1 MAADPADRPGGD
13 QRDLLHRAHGS
24 GRGSRQ
30 ARARQPG
37 QRARGVAGPG
47 QSAGRRDR
55 LEFAW
60 WSTAFQARAAGEPG
74 DLILCSGTR
83 AREPRPGAAHP
94 ERRHARGA
102 RCLQGEAPAGL
113 HRSVT
118 AMTVTGSSG
127 KAAVEINFPVL
138 ETLTFEVLDGDIGVL
153 RINRPDRMNSQTVT
167 MFSEY
172 GEAAFALRDTALRA
186 LILTATGERAF
197 CAGFDLDELDVI
209 TRMGVREFLK
219 FQETAAGGIQ
229 AIRHLPF
236 PVIAAIHGP
245 AIGGGLALALAADIR
260 LASPAAKFSAAFL
273 KVGLSVGELGT
284 SYNLTRLIGP
294 GRAAEIGYT
303 GRVVEAAEA
312 ARIGLVNR
320 VIPADKLFGE
330 ALAMARL
337 IATNSPGGVR
347 MSKRAIQRNQEV
359 TSYAAALELEN
370 RGQALLTRTDDMP
383 EALAAFKEKREPR
396 FTGR

>member
-1 MAADPADRPGGD
+1 
-13 QRDLLHRAHGS
+13 
-24 GRGSRQ
+24 
-30 ARARQPG
+30 
-37 QRARGVAGPG
+37 
-47 QSAGRRDR
+47 
-55 LEFAW
+55 
-60 WSTAFQARAAGEPG
+60 
-74 DLILCSGTR
+74 
-83 AREPRPGAAHP
+83 
-94 ERRHARGA
+94 
-102 RCLQGEAPAGL
+102 
-113 HRSVT
+113 
-118 AMTVTGSSG
+118 MTITGSSG
-127 KAAVEINFPVL
+127 KADAEIDFPVL
-138 ETLTFEVLDGDIGVL
+138 ETLTFEVLDGDVGVL

-172 GEAAFALRDTALRA
+172 GAAAFALRDTALRA

-197 CAGFDLDELDVI
+197 CAGFDLDEIDVI

-219 FQETAAGGIQ
+219 FQETATGGIQ

-236 PVIAAIHGP
+236 PVIAAIQGP

-260 LASPAAKFSAAFL
+260 LASPAATFSAAFL

-284 SYNLTRLIGP
+284 SYNLTRLVGP

-303 GRVVEAAEA
+303 GRIVEAEEA

-320 VIPADKLFGE
+320 VIPAEKLFDE
-330 ALAMARL
+330 ALAMAQL

-347 MSKRAIQRNQEV
+347 MSKRAIQRNQEI

-370 RGQALLTRTDDMP
+370 RGQALLTRTNDMP